1 MAPIRAIIPALA
13 LLAVFALAFA
23 PGAQAAVDHSS
34 YGYVYL
40 LDDGGEAVSEA
51 TDWRVYVQV
60 PAGPYIDAESWNYT
74 VYAQL
79 INNTGLASDA
89 TIVVTM
95 TLSDGTSQ
103 LTETATIAASTA
115 TTAKQYG
122 YLEFA
127 SPNATLAAS
136 EEATWTVSMT
146 VDGVAADSATGEF
159 EIHDSKEQSAIAG
172 IMPMVMVGIAA
183 AAMLGLVG
191 QMMRKLKF

>member
-1 MAPIRAIIPALA
+1 MRPIRALSFALA
-13 LLAVFALAFA
+13 LLAACSLVIA

-40 LDDGGEAVSEA
+40 LDDGGEAVSET
-51 TDWRVYVQV
+51 TDWRVYVEV
-60 PAGPYIDAESWNYT
+60 PAGPYIDAESWEF
-74 VYAQL
+74 VCYAQL
-79 INNTGLASDA
+79 INNSGAATDA

-103 LTETATIAASTA
+103 LTKTATIAASIA

-122 YLEFA
+122 NLTFT

-146 VDGVAADSATGEF
+146 VDAVAADSATGEF
-159 EIHDSKEQSAIAG
+159 EIYDSKEQSAIAG
-172 IMPMVMVGIAA
+172 IMPMVMVGIVA